1 MNTKQTRANRTEDAA
16 LMNRVALKD
25 TEAFARVYDKYKQ
38 KAFAV
43 IVRVV
48 KHEDDAKELVQD
60 VFLQIWKKA
69 DCFVASKG
77 SLAGWIIAIAHNIAL
92 NHIRLRTFKN
102 RTLEDKYTYEQF
114 THFLSPKT
122 IDYITPLDQSIETE
136 TASQLQALIDA
147 LPIAQKVA
155 ITEAYFNDQSQREI
169 AKRFNVPL
177 GTVKTRLHQAVKKM
191 RNSINFEQPPINT
204 EFYHMP
210 VAINSL

>member
-1 MNTKQTRANRTEDAA
+1 MNIKQARANRTEDGA

-25 TEAFARVYDKYKQ
+25 SEAFARVYDKYKQ
-38 KAFAV
+38 KVFAV

-69 DCFVASKG
+69 DYFVAAKG
-77 SLAGWIIAIAHNIAL
+77 SLAGWVIAIAHNIAL

-102 RTLEDKYTYEQF
+102 RTLEEKYTYEEF
-114 THFLSPKT
+114 ARFLSPKT
-122 IDYITPLDQSIETE
+122 IDYTTPLDQSIETE

-147 LPIAQKVA
+147 LPLAQKMA

-169 AKRFNVPL
+169 VKRYNVPL
-177 GTVKTRLHQAVKKM
+177 GTVKTRLHQGVKKL
-191 RNSINFEQPPINT
+191 RNSMHFERCPINT
-204 EFYHMP
+204 DCYHM
-210 VAINSL
+210 